1 MFKTILFDLD
11 GTLLDIDM
19 DVFIPKYFKMI
30 SAKFS
35 HLIEPHVFIEHLL
48 YCTRL
53 MIADKDPQKTNEEV
67 FMNDF
72 IPRIGI
78 SREELQPLLI
88 DFYTNDFGQLNTYTR
103 REPLARKIMDWAFF
117 KGYEVVIATNPV
129 FPHLAIGH
137 RLHWAGIEDYSYSLI
152 TTYENMH
159 FCKPHLEYYEEILS
173 ILGRKPEEC
182 LMMGNDVEEDLSA
195 GTAGIKTYLVEN
207 FILNK
212 REDSPPP
219 ADYFGYLDDFYRFM
233 QGWQQP
239 ITKR

>member
-19 DVFIPKYFKMI
+19 DVFIPKYFNMI

-35 HLIEPHVFIEHLL
+35 NLIEPHQFIEDLL
-48 YCTRL
+48 YSTRL
-53 MIADKDPQKTNEEV
+53 MIADKDPLTTNEEV
-67 FMNDF
+67 FMNSF

-88 DFYTNDFGQLNTYTR
+88 DFYTNDFGQLQKYTR
-103 REPLARKIMDWAFF
+103 CEPLARKIIDWAFD

-129 FPHLAIGH
+129 FPNLAIGH
-137 RLHWAGIEDYSYSLI
+137 RLHWAGIKDYSYKLI

-159 FCKPHLEYYEEILS
+159 FCKPHQEYYEEILS
-173 ILGRKPEEC
+173 FLGRKPDEC
-182 LMMGNDVEEDLSA
+182 LMVGNDVEEDLSA

-207 FILNK
+207 YILNAK
-212 REDSPPP
+212 EHSPPP
-219 ADYFGYLDDFYRFM
+219 ADYIGYLNDFYRFM
-233 QGWQQP
+233 KSWQ
-239 ITKR
+239 